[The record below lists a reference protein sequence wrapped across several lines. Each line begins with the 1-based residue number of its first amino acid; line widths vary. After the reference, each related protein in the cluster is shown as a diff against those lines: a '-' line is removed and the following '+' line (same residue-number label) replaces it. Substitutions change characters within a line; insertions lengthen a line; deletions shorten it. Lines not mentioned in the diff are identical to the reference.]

1 LAWNNN
7 RYFFLHRGCCQ
18 CQLSGNQHSL
28 KYLVLCS
35 KKQTHSG
42 LEQLEGDYVMT
53 FLFLVEDYLLKIREK
68 MSKLMS
74 LYELRMG
81 RNMFQIKRIVYVFE
95 FIV

>member
-1 LAWNNN
+1 V
-7 RYFFLHRGCCQ
+7 F
-18 CQLSGNQHSL
+18 
-28 KYLVLCS
+28 KET
-35 KKQTHSG
+35 THSG

-81 RNMFQIKRIVYVFE
+81 RNMFQIKRFVYVFE